1 MLFGIAAASAHQP
14 MHSQQFQ
21 VSPLAQILSAY
32 SINSCLMG
40 VRICTSD
47 PVAVASQAS
56 DQLLTLELAYVYHAK
71 PQPITFVRLRLGGFS
86 RDVSFCLRL
95 FLPLVSYECQVPSQM
110 SPKWWS
116 RVRGSGSNSGS
127 TSCLLLNSSSIT
139 RLLFGPATSIFRA
152 RHYDLRCPSDKPT
165 L

>member
-56 DQLLTLELAYVYHAK
+56 DQLLTLKLAYVYHAK

-95 FLPLVSYECQVPSQM
+95 FLPLPSQM

-152 RHYDLRCPSDKPT
+152 RHYDLRCTSEKPT